1 MTKSADLPPPPDEY
15 FLEIEAHFA
24 ARRGTQ
30 FLFSAKDWAL
40 IRKWKEEGIP
50 LAIVLEAIDS
60 CFEKRQ
66 KSGRKRVVSSL
77 SYCRHAVQEIW
88 DERRDLHVGTEQ
100 PMPEVS
106 PEKRVAELSIE
117 VDAVAD
123 ADARVMGRIRK
134 AAAEIRELEGKTVPQ
149 IEEALITIEEVLLE
163 DLYQLLPAE
172 RRGAVEQKLERSI
185 EGARFRDEQTA
196 DRTRRANLRRILR
209 SELGLPRL
217 TLL

>member
-1 MTKSADLPPPPDEY
+1 LTKSADLPPPPDEY
-15 FLEIEAHFA
+15 YLEIEAHFS
-24 ARRGTQ
+24 ARRGTS
-30 FLFSAKDWAL
+30 FLFSAKDWTL

-66 KSGRKRVVSSL
+66 KSGRKGVVSSL
-77 SYCRHAVQEIW
+77 GYCRHAVEEIW
-88 DERRDLHVGTEQ
+88 SERRDLHVGTEQ
-100 PMPEVS
+100 PIPELS
-106 PEKRVAELSIE
+106 PEKRIAELSAE
-117 VDAVAD
+117 VGALKD
-123 ADARVMGRIRK
+123 ADARVTRRLRHAG
-134 AAAEIRELEGKTVPQ
+134 AEIGELEGKTVPQ
-149 IEEALITIEEVLLE
+149 LEQALITIEEVLLD

-172 RRGAVEQKLERSI
+172 RREAVEQKLERSI

-196 DRTRRANLRRILR
+196 ERTRRANLRRILR